1 MHEVMKRSESASV
14 QEVLAKGP
22 LCHELCFVP
31 QGVRLTR
38 NKDLPS
44 RLYCLGRKT
53 KGAQTVTMQRHTGDR
68 DGNLQGMRRAE
79 VSVVKVI
86 LSDLGLKDLWKD

>member
-1 MHEVMKRSESASV
+1 MVDRQEKNFQEQMHEVIKQSESASV
-14 QEVLAKGP
+14 QEVLAKGL

-31 QGVRLTR
+31 QGIRLTR

-53 KGAQTVTMQRHTGDR
+53 KGAQTVTVQRHTGDKG
-68 DGNLQGMRRAE
+68 GNLQGM
-79 VSVVKVI
+79 
-86 LSDLGLKDLWKD
+86 